1 MCYAIPARLVKIEKN
16 IGIVDYF
23 GEKRRVL
30 IDCFPVKVGDY
41 VYAQGGIIINK
52 VSEKEAKEILDAFKE
67 VFFKLKDIDKKLSEI
82 NAETSSER
90 LLDILERVNRNKV
103 LEKEDLLFLLNLKDK
118 KDLELLYKTAN
129 NIRQRT
135 HKNASCVHGIVEFS
149 NFCKNNCLYC
159 GIKRERNIKR
169 YRLDIEDIIRIVEY
183 SVLKL
188 NFKAIVL
195 QSGEDLFYDE
205 EKLIYLVS
213 KLKEFNILIILSI
226 GEREK
231 DLYKKLYSKGARG
244 VLLRFET
251 SNKEIFKKLKPDT
264 TLEKR
269 LDLIR
274 YLKELGYI
282 LATGFL
288 VGFLDEKDE
297 DIINNILLS
306 KDLNPDMY
314 SFGPFIPEDITQKVK
329 LIDKEIILKITSIIR
344 LLDKD
349 SNILVTSASQRL
361 SKGLDRE
368 LLLAGANSMMI
379 NLTPKEYRDLYCIY
393 DRDFSNLSIEENIK
407 NTIELLYSLGRSPT
421 DLGLTNRRFGGEI

>member
-23 GEKRRVL
+23 GEKRKVL
-30 IDCFPVKVGDY
+30 IDYFPVKVGDY

-52 VSEKEAKEILDAFKE
+52 VSEKEAEEILDAFRE
-67 VFFKLKDIDKKLSEI
+67 VFFTLKNIDKNFSKI
-82 NAETSSER
+82 NTRHSSEK
-90 LLDILERVNRNKV
+90 LLNILERINKNKG
-103 LEKEDLLFLLNLKDK
+103 LEKEDLLFLLNLTEK
-118 KDLELLYKTAN
+118 KDLELLYQTAN
-129 NIRQRT
+129 NIRQKI

-149 NFCKNNCLYC
+149 NFCRNNCFYC
-159 GIKRERNIKR
+159 GIKRDRNIKR
-169 YRLDIEDIIRIVEY
+169 YRLDIEDIIKIVEY

-213 KLKEFNILIILSI
+213 KLREFNILIILSI

-251 SNKEIFKKLKPDT
+251 ANRDIFEKLKPDT
-264 TLEKR
+264 TLDKR
-269 LDLIR
+269 LELIR

-288 VGFLDEKDE
+288 VGFLEEKDD
-297 DIINNILLS
+297 DIINNILLAN
-306 KDLNPDMY
+306 DLAPDMY
-314 SFGPFIPEDITQKVK
+314 SFGPFIPHKITQKFK
-329 LIDKEIILKITSIIR
+329 LIDKDTILKITSIIR

-349 SNILVTSASQRL
+349 SNILVTTASQRL
-361 SKGLDRE
+361 SKGLDRK

-393 DRDFSNLSIEENIK
+393 DRDFSDLSIEDSIK
-407 NTIELLYSLGRSPT
+407 ETIELLFSLGRAPT
-421 DLGLTNRRFGGEI
+421 DLGLIN

>member
-23 GEKRRVL
+23 GEKRKVL
-30 IDCFPVKVGDY
+30 IDYFPVKVGDY

-52 VSEKEAKEILDAFKE
+52 VSEKEAEEILDAFRE
-67 VFFKLKDIDKKLSEI
+67 VFFTLKNIDKNFSKI
-82 NAETSSER
+82 NTRHSSEK
-90 LLDILERVNRNKV
+90 LLNILERINRNKG
-103 LEKEDLLFLLNLKDK
+103 LEKEDLLFLLNLTEK
-118 KDLELLYKTAN
+118 KDLELLYQTAN
-129 NIRQRT
+129 NIRQKI

-149 NFCKNNCLYC
+149 NFCRNNCFYC
-159 GIKRERNIKR
+159 GIKRDRNIKR
-169 YRLDIEDIIRIVEY
+169 YRLDIEDIIKIVEY

-213 KLKEFNILIILSI
+213 KLREFNILIILSI

-251 SNKEIFKKLKPDT
+251 ANRDIFEKLKPDT
-264 TLEKR
+264 TLDKR
-269 LDLIR
+269 LELIR

-288 VGFLDEKDE
+288 VGFLEEKDD
-297 DIINNILLS
+297 DIINNILLA
-306 KDLNPDMY
+306 KGLAPDMY
-314 SFGPFIPEDITQKVK
+314 SFGPFISYNTSQKIK
-329 LIDKEIILKITSIIR
+329 LIDKDTILKITSIIR

-349 SNILVTSASQRL
+349 SNILVTTASQRL
-361 SKGLDRE
+361 SKGLDRK

-393 DRDFSNLSIEENIK
+393 DRDFSDLSIEDSIK
-407 NTIELLYSLGRSPT
+407 ETIELLFSLGRAPT
-421 DLGLTNRRFGGEI
+421 DLGLIN